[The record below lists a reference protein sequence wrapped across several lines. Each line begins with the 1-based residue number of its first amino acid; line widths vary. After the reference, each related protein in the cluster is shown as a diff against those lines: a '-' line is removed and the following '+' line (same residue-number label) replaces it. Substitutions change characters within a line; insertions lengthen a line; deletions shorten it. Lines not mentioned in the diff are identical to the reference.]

1 MYKLTNKRYLCGGW
15 QPDPVTGNMHNTA
28 NKGVL
33 AWA

>member
-1 MYKLTNKRYLCGGW
+1 MCNLTNKRYLCGGG

-33 AWA
+33 AWG